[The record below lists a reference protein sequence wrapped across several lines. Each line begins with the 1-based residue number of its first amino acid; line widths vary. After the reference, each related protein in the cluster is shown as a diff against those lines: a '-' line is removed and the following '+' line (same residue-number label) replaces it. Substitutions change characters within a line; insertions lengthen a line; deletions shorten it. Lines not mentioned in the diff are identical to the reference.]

1 MSLGWSCQL
10 LPARVPKKGQCFC
23 PAWCWCAR
31 HPNQDASQQQP
42 PDNKAALNGERRG
55 PLLVVRK
62 KKKSEVVKNWIHCSG
77 CVTCDLVSTT
87 GVKWL
92 TADGVASLA
101 TGFNDHG
108 FRKTCWRSSRTVT
121 SLSQSDMQNLG
132 ALNQPDHYGSSD
144 EFTGL
149 AWFFYRYLTLVLP
162 GIFPPQGIANILRF
176 FNKTLTFYK
185 TLVFFFFHMNPL
197 RSGEHCRLIK
207 ELCPCKKKKKKP
219 CSNKRLLS

>member
-1 MSLGWSCQL
+1 MPMWSEFL
-10 LPARVPKKGQCFC
+10 LPGRLCGLVYIWIFWSPFMFLSGYLIKSTDRVDYGWVLGGVASCSQHECQKKVSVSAQRGVDALAILIRT
-23 PAWCWCAR
+23 P
-31 HPNQDASQQQP
+31 PN
-42 PDNKAALNGERRG
+42 NN
-55 PLLVVRK
+55 LLIIKLLWTGRDEGRFLVWE

-108 FRKTCWRSSRTVT
+108 FRKTCWHSSRTVT

-149 AWFFYRYLTLVLP
+149 AWFFLP
-162 GIFPPQGIANILRF
+162 LPHSCTSWYFPSTRPR
-176 FNKTLTFYK
+176 KYSTF
-185 TLVFFFFHMNPL
+185 LQ
-197 RSGEHCRLIK
+197 
-207 ELCPCKKKKKKP
+207 
-219 CSNKRLLS
+219 